1 MRVLLIEDD
10 RRLLE
15 TLSNHLREAGYAVDE
30 SADGIEGL
38 YLGEEFPVDLAVID
52 LGLPTLSG
60 LEVIRQLRSK
70 GRDFPILVLTAR
82 SEWQDKVAGL
92 EAGADDYL
100 TKPFHVEELMA
111 RINALMRRAGG
122 HARPR
127 VQLGPVTVD
136 LTGQRV
142 FLDGKEIELTTY
154 EYKVLNYLVMH
165 PEEVVTKT
173 DLSEHIY
180 EEDADRDSNVIEV
193 FIGRLRRKIDPDGTL
208 NPIETLRGRGYRLTL
223 TPGSDSG
230 TENERGEKPLPERR
244 V

>member
-10 RRLLE
+10 QRLLD
-15 TLSNHLREAGYAVDE
+15 TLATHLRDAGYAVDV
-30 SADGIEGL
+30 STDGIEGL
-38 YLGEEFPVDLAVID
+38 YLGEEFPIDLAIID
-52 LGLPTLSG
+52 LGLPEMPG
-60 LEVIRQLRSK
+60 LEVIRELRSR

-100 TKPFHVEELMA
+100 TKPFHIEELMA
-111 RINALMRRAGG
+111 RVNALMRRSGG

-127 VQLGPVTVD
+127 IQLGPVTVD
-136 LTGQRV
+136 LSSQRV
-142 FLDGKEIELTTY
+142 YLNSEEIELTTF

-165 PEEVVTKT
+165 PGEVVTKT

-208 NPIETLRGRGYRLTL
+208 TPIETLRGRGYRLTL
-223 TPGSDSG
+223 EPTS
-230 TENERGEKPLPERR
+230 
-244 V
+244 